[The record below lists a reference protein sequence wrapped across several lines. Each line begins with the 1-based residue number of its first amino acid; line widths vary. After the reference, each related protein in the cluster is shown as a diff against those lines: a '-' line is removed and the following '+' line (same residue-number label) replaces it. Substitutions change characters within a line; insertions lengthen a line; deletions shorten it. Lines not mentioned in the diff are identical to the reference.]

1 MAAEKGHLEI
11 VKLLIGNGANI
22 EETSI
27 QGLNPLLMAAFCGKF
42 EIVTLLIE
50 NGANSEAKNK

>member
-1 MAAEKGHLEI
+1 MEVIQFLI
-11 VKLLIGNGANI
+11 VNGANI

-27 QGLNPLLMAAFCGKF
+27 QGLNPLLVAASYGKF
-42 EIVTLLIE
+42 EIVKLLIE